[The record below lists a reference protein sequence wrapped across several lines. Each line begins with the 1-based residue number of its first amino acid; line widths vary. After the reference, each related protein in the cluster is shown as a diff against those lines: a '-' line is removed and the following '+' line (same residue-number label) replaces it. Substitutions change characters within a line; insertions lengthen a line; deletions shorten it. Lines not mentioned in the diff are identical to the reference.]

1 MQKKRS
7 VIPLISL
14 GFVAAFLAIAT
25 MGTLA
30 YYHLTRMRSLVAE
43 VPASDEY
50 LAYVENLA
58 GRMSQASVSARTFV
72 MTTVEKDLRG
82 YSAVD
87 QMIDKLTLE
96 NMVARYQGTS
106 DTVPKISEKIHS
118 LIKQRRTLLNEII
131 RIASKAPE
139 AEKIERGPGW
149 IPSDSARVPGGSEVY
164 DIDPYETIQK
174 YNRKVAAE
182 FQTYKDS
189 LELLA
194 KQDQIK
200 ADELILYVDILESV
214 LQDEKKL
221 KETEV
226 RTSARQATIFIASS
240 AVLILSVFGFFLAKI
255 LRDLE
260 RNHQLELQLHEE
272 KARAEKLAKAK
283 EEFLAN
289 MSHEMRTPMNAVIG
303 FADRL
308 HQTELN
314 THQKYL
320 LQPIRH
326 SADLLL
332 SLIND
337 VLDYSKLESGN
348 FTLESSPFN
357 PKSIAEEVCELFK
370 LKAQEKGISLNIHLE
385 KELPEALVGDPLR
398 LKQMLLNLVG
408 NAMKFT
414 SEGEVSIRVAKGP
427 VEHTKHWMIFE
438 VKDTGIGIAK
448 DQQEQIFKDF
458 IQADTSTSRKYGGT
472 GLGLSITQKLTA
484 MHGGNIQLDSEPGQG
499 TAIQLVLP
507 YELAEE
513 IKKEEE
519 EEKPFLPHPGLI
531 GKRALLA
538 DDDAYNRELVSF
550 ILSEIQMDAVQAA
563 NGQEVVE
570 ILQKDTEF
578 DVILMDLQ
586 MPERDGISATIYV
599 RKTLG
604 LDLPIVALTA
614 TSSQREITHA
624 YSVGMDSYLLKPF
637 RPEALQDTLITLL
650 EISDSS
656 ATMNN
661 PSFKLLKSM
670 TQGNKGMMKK
680 MLQQYLD
687 LVDPNYQE
695 LSEASQQKDWQ
706 QVAKVAHRMLP
717 AQRHLE
723 FTEIVST
730 LKSVQ
735 QDAETGGNTGDISQ
749 RVLLL
754 RDQLDT
760 AKVQVAKEI
769 QQMA

>member
-14 GFVAAFLAIAT
+14 GFIAAFLAIAT
-25 MGTLA
+25 MGALA
-30 YYHLTRMRSLVAE
+30 YYHLTRMRSMVVE
-43 VPASDEY
+43 VPASDQY
-50 LAYVENLA
+50 LAYVENLT

-72 MTTVEKDLRG
+72 MTTVRKDLRG
-82 YSAVD
+82 YAAVN
-87 QMIDKLTLE
+87 QMIGDLTLE
-96 NMVARYQGTS
+96 DMLGRYQGTE
-106 DTVPKISEKIHS
+106 DTVPKLSEKILS
-118 LIKQRRTLLNEII
+118 LVKERRMLLNQII
-131 RIASKAPE
+131 RIASQAPG

-149 IPSDSARVPGGSEVY
+149 IPSDSSRLPGGSDTY
-164 DIDPYETIQK
+164 DLDPLETIQK
-174 YNRKVAAE
+174 YNEQIAAE

-189 LELLA
+189 LEILA
-194 KQDQIK
+194 KQDQRK
-200 ADELILYVDILESV
+200 ADELILYVDILDGV
-214 LQDEKKL
+214 LNDEKKV
-221 KETEV
+221 KEKEV
-226 RTSARQATIFIASS
+226 RNSARQATIFIASS

-308 HQTELN
+308 HQTELS

-357 PKSIAEEVCELFK
+357 PKAIAEEVCELFK
-370 LKAQEKGISLNIHLE
+370 LKAQEQGIALNTYLDE
-385 KELPEALVGDPLR
+385 DLPEAIVGDPLR
-398 LKQMLLNLVG
+398 LKQMLLNLVS
-408 NAMKFT
+408 NALKFT
-414 SEGEVSIRVAKGP
+414 AEGEVAIRVARGP
-427 VEHTKHWMIFE
+427 VEHTKHWIIFE

-448 DQQEQIFKDF
+448 EQQELIFQDF

-472 GLGLSITQKLTA
+472 GLGLSITKKLTA
-484 MHGGNIQLDSEPGQG
+484 MHGGNIQLDSEPGVG
-499 TAIQLVLP
+499 TTIQLVLP
-507 YELAEE
+507 YEVADTVE
-513 IKKEEE
+513 KEDE
-519 EEKPFLPHPGLI
+519 EEKPFIPHPGLI

-550 ILSEIQMDAVQAA
+550 ILSELQIEVVQAA

-570 ILQKDTEF
+570 ILQKDTRF

-599 RKTLG
+599 RKTLA

-614 TSSQREITHA
+614 TTSQREITHA

-656 ATMNN
+656 VSMNN

-695 LSEASQQKDWQ
+695 LEQASKARDWQ
-706 QVAKVAHRMLP
+706 KVAKVAHRMLP

-723 FTEIVST
+723 FTEIVKN

-735 QDAETGGNTGDISQ
+735 QDAESNVNTGEISQ

-769 QQMA
+769 QQMS